1 MDMTVKPEKPT
12 PRPGVMDIHP
22 YVPGESGDGN
32 SPVIK
37 LASNESPL
45 GPSPRVR
52 EALMAALDDIG
63 LYPDGSATALRQE
76 LGRVYGL
83 DPDLL
88 VAGNGSEQLIAYLAQ
103 IYAGPGDEIIQSEFG
118 FIAYRIATL
127 AAGADLVVAPEKNYT
142 SDVDAIL
149 AAVTQKTKT
158 VFLANPNNPTGTYI
172 TGAEVKRLR
181 ARLPSHILLVLDAAY
196 SEYVEKADYDPGDAL
211 VDTAIASGAEN
222 VAVLRTFSKIYG
234 LAAKRIGWCYA
245 PPSVVDALH
254 RVRGAFNVGTLAQ
267 VAGVAALRDQDH
279 VAKVRAL
286 NNAELPRVSA
296 ALEAMGLPVLPS
308 VGNFVLAKFPDGKA
322 QDAFL
327 NLKKCGIILRPV
339 AGYGLAEFLRITLGA
354 KKHNDAM
361 LEALENYLK
370 KTS

>member
-32 SPVIK
+32 GPVIK

-45 GPSPRVR
+45 GPSPLVR

-63 LYPDGSATALRQE
+63 LYPDGSATALRHE
-76 LGRVYGL
+76 IGRVYGL

-172 TGAEVKRLR
+172 PGAEVKRLR
-181 ARLPSHILLVLDAAY
+181 AQLPSHILLVLDASTGQNAIQQAR
-196 SEYVEKADYDPGDAL
+196 EFINVTD
-211 VDTAIASGAEN
+211 VNAIALTKLDGTAKGGVVLGITDQFQVPVKYIGVGEN
-222 VAVLRTFSKIYG
+222 ADQLQ
-234 LAAKRIGWCYA
+234 
-245 PPSVVDALH
+245 
-254 RVRGAFNVGTLAQ
+254 AFQKG
-267 VAGVAALRDQDH
+267 
-279 VAKVRAL
+279 
-286 NNAELPRVSA
+286 
-296 ALEAMGLPVLPS
+296 
-308 VGNFVLAKFPDGKA
+308 
-322 QDAFL
+322 
-327 NLKKCGIILRPV
+327 
-339 AGYGLAEFLRITLGA
+339 EFIDSLF
-354 KKHNDAM
+354 KN
-361 LEALENYLK
+361 
-370 KTS
+370 